1 MFYSPNG
8 FAKDPAVVRFRGKY
22 YLYHSAY
29 VPGEKPL
36 RIAMAV
42 SGDMENWTPA
52 GYLPLDTDC
61 EKNGNGA
68 PAAVVLDGKV
78 HLFYHP
84 NVKLSTKDFLPN
96 FT

>member
-8 FAKDPAVVRFRGKY
+8 FAKDPAVVRFRGRFF
-22 YLYHSAY
+22 LYHSAY

-36 RIAMAV
+36 RIGIAV
-42 SGDMENWTPA
+42 SDDAENWTPA
-52 GYLPLDTDC
+52 GYLPIDTEY

-68 PAAVVLDGKV
+68 PAAIVLGGAV

-84 NVKLSTKDFLPN
+84 KVKLSTKDFLPN
-96 FT
+96 CT

>member
-1 MFYSPNG
+1 MFYSPDG

-22 YLYHSAY
+22 FLYHSAF
-29 VPGEKPL
+29 VPGERPL
-36 RIAMAV
+36 RIGMAQ
-42 SGDMENWTPA
+42 SDDMETWTPA
-52 GYLPLDTDC
+52 GYLPIDTEY

-68 PAAVVLDGKV
+68 PAAIVLDGKV

-84 NVKLSTKDFLPN
+84 KVKLSTKDFLKF